1 LRETVEIKAGD
12 IVEVRLKQLPEVL
25 SIGIVVRD
33 ARRMYMV
40 GEMIEVLVDG
50 KIFYASKDHVRVI
63 E

>member
-1 LRETVEIKAGD
+1 MRESDEIRTGD

-25 SIGIVVRD
+25 SIGIVVRG

-50 KIFYASKDHVRVI
+50 KIFYAHKDHVRPV